1 VGQKIF
7 FARFAREFTILYPP
21 LWNSWR
27 RPCTILINQQ
37 AVVSRTFTIKLRLN
51 IFGSHAASFKRP
63 LLSVDQSMCVRYSV
77 RLFVCNFNAKIAKT
91 IRSRGSCPIRS
102 LRKSAH
108 GASIGDIND
117 EVTWL
122 YDVMLV
128 TSQNSKS
135 SRSQTSIGELTETP
149 AAITHAQKPRP
160 EATYIGRSAKSTILA
175 FRLTINLEGRSTHLL
190 AWK

>member
-1 VGQKIF
+1 MRTVSDIKCYEELQPQRILIF
-7 FARFAREFTILYPP
+7 VWFRCIAVTR
-21 LWNSWR
+21 
-27 RPCTILINQQ
+27 TILINQQ
-37 AVVSRTFTIKLRLN
+37 AVVSRTFTFKLRLN

-77 RLFVCNFNAKIAKT
+77 RLFVRNFDAKISKT
-91 IRSRGSCPIRS
+91 IRCRGSCPIWS

-122 YDVMLV
+122 YVDVMLV

-135 SRSQTSIGELTETP
+135 SRSDTRIWELTETP
-149 AAITHAQKPRP
+149 SCCYTHAQR
-160 EATYIGRSAKSTILA
+160 ATCWGQRTV
-175 FRLTINLEGRSTHLL
+175 R
-190 AWK
+190 